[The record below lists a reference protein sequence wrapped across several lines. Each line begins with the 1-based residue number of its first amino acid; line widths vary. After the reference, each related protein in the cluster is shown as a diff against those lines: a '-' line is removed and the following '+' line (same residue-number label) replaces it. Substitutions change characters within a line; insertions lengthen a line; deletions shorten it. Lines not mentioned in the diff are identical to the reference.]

1 MLSEPSSP
9 WSCTSLHLPS
19 QPGRCFGF
27 ICRTKNACSSNEAVW
42 PWLTG
47 YDHSYWSQE
56 LKAQPVFAA
65 RWGAWMELQCRTRP
79 AAWEGD
85 LRRLW
90 AMQPVTQQAGGQGK
104 TKTRGQA
111 EVWRANSQNH
121 PFWSQS
127 GCQQG
132 CGQAGYLRAGT
143 RAKGTDQ
150 RGRCAQQLMRSWE
163 TEKCPGGCLPPAC
176 LLGFGRNGCRFGYFW
191 STK

>member
-1 MLSEPSSP
+1 
-9 WSCTSLHLPS
+9 
-19 QPGRCFGF
+19 
-27 ICRTKNACSSNEAVW
+27 
-42 PWLTG
+42 
-47 YDHSYWSQE
+47 
-56 LKAQPVFAA
+56 
-65 RWGAWMELQCRTRP
+65 MELQCRTRP

-85 LRRLW
+85 LRRLL
-90 AMQPVTQQAGGQGK
+90 AMQPVPQQAGGQGK

-132 CGQAGYLRAGT
+132 CGQAGYLRTGT

-163 TEKCPGGCLPPAC
+163 TEKRPGGCLPPAC
-176 LLGFGRNGCRFGYFW
+176 LLGFRKNGCRFGYFW